1 MAAGILLTLIQ
12 YYVSLNDHKKNL
24 SHFGFWK
31 NKWSFQSCKAYNFKH
46 CLKSLYTSFAGRI
59 KYPGI
64 TY

>member
-31 NKWSFQSCKAYNFKH
+31 NK
-46 CLKSLYTSFAGRI
+46 
-59 KYPGI
+59 
-64 TY
+64 